1 MYEATH
7 FCTLRMAE
15 ARPRPE
21 EKCGIILVNLFLHKA
36 TYILHSLK
44 PKGDANFQ

>member
-1 MYEATH
+1 MLTIKSNG
-7 FCTLRMAE
+7 MAE